1 MSQRPCHHVA
11 VSCYVAVHF
20 FCSPDYAGYVLT
32 DTRFL
37 CYDCYHDSD
46 KI

>member
-11 VSCYVAVHF
+11 VSCYVAVLF
-20 FCSPDYAGYVLT
+20 LCSPDHTGYLLT
-32 DTRFL
+32 DTRFF

-46 KI
+46 KN